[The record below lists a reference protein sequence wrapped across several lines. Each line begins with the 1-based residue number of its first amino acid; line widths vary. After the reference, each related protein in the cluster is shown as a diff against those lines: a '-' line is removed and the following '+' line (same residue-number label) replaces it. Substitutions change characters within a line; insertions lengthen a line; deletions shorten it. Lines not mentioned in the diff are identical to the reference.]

1 MLNPYSTYLTER
13 VAAFADLSG
22 RRLLREIMKLGHE
35 GSYLALKPF
44 LREVSPP
51 VRTQFKPWFET
62 PPGQQAQMVFAAF
75 SVAFTDEPVVTR
87 KVWLFS
93 SDEPSIPG
101 R

>member
-1 MLNPYSTYLTER
+1 MLDPYSTYLTKR
-13 VAAFADLSG
+13 VAAYADLSG

-35 GSYLALKPF
+35 GNYLALKPL

-51 VRTQFKPWFET
+51 VCTQFKPWFET

-87 KVWLFS
+87 QV
-93 SDEPSIPG
+93 
-101 R
+101 